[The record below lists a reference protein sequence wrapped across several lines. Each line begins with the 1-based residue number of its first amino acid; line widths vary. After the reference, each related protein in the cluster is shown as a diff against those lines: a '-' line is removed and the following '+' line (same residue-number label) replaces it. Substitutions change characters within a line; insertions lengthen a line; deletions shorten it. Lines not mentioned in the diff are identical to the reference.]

1 MCWLIEAK
9 GVGIKPDDNRQ
20 EFQGQTCFRRTCHVC
35 WKYALTEKFPSRRRL
50 KFENL
55 SHRSGCATQVIYR
68 VWIDRGIWIF
78 SHQATFVSGRKINY
92 VCRMLGPGKGD
103 NGDIQGC
110 IWIIEG
116 KPHRNLAPIPNVCQN
131 YPLPTFSTDI
141 KYKALF
147 GNLLGLV
154 SNIYIGSLK
163 MVVEIVPEKQMLA
176 ISSVNWQNTFIF
188 SICELLCVILK
199 ALLIMKL
206 FNSCALSSH

>member
-1 MCWLIEAK
+1 MFVENMHWPK
-9 GVGIKPDDNRQ
+9 
-20 EFQGQTCFRRTCHVC
+20 
-35 WKYALTEKFPSRRRL
+35 KFPSRRRL

-78 SHQATFVSGRKINY
+78 SHQATFVSGVAKLTMFVECWGY
-92 VCRMLGPGKGD
+92 GPWGLGRGTMGTYR
-103 NGDIQGC
+103 GC

-116 KPHRNLAPIPNVCQN
+116 KPHRNLAPIPSVCQN

-141 KYKALF
+141 KYKPLF

>member
-92 VCRMLGPGKGD
+92 VCRMLGLWGLGR
-103 NGDIQGC
+103 GTMGTYRGC

-141 KYKALF
+141 NINHFLGTCWVLF
-147 GNLLGLV
+147 Q
-154 SNIYIGSLK
+154 IYIL
-163 MVVEIVPEKQMLA
+163 VPSKWWL
-176 ISSVNWQNTFIF
+176 
-188 SICELLCVILK
+188 
-199 ALLIMKL
+199 KL
-206 FNSCALSSH
+206 FQRNKCWQSPQSTGKILSYFLFVSFCASFWKHFW